1 LIRNHVFAV
10 HLFRIVQEAINN
22 ALKHGR
28 ARLVVVSLKPA
39 AGKTKL
45 TVTDNGAGFNEE
57 SPEGKG
63 KGMGL
68 HIMKYRAGMIDAV
81 LDVHSRPGAGTTI
94 TCVFG
99 KNL

>member
-1 LIRNHVFAV
+1 
-10 HLFRIVQEAINN
+10 
-22 ALKHGR
+22 
-28 ARLVVVSLKPA
+28 
-39 AGKTKL
+39 L

-57 SPEGKG
+57 SPEG